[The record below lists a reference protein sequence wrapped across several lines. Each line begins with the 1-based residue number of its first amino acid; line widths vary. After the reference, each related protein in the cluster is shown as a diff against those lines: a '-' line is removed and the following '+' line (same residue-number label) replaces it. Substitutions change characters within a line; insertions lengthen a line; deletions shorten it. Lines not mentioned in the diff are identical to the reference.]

1 MKVGDL
7 VKYNQSENILL
18 VVGIREKCVNN
29 GSGKAM
35 IRCFC
40 AHLKDYYWFWE
51 DALEVIHESR

>member
-7 VKYNQSENILL
+7 VKYYKSSKIL
-18 VVGIREKCVNN
+18 VVVDLKHR
-29 GSGKAM
+29 GKKSM

-51 DALEVIHESR
+51 DDLEVLCK

>member
-7 VKYNQSENILL
+7 VKYYKSSNILV
-18 VVGIREKCVNN
+18 VVGEKEHSTR
-29 GSGKAM
+29 SGLRSM

-51 DALEVIHESR
+51 DDLEVLCK